1 MLFSMDSWPGIA
13 DGSIKVTFRTWTR
26 PQAKIGGRYRI
37 GGMLIEATD
46 VRQVRVKEITD
57 DDAHRAGATDR
68 AALVKRLGT
77 SESAWRVDFVFV
89 GPDDRIARR
98 DDTSSDDLT
107 DVTARLSRLDRNG
120 AWTRQTLQL
129 IERYPGIVSTT
140 LARHANQERP
150 AFKLNVRKLKE
161 LGLTESLEV
170 GYRLSPRG
178 EAVLRNL
185 GVATLPPRRGLR
197 AASRGTLTT
206 SARIHRIVHRIVHRV

>member
-13 DGSIKVTFRTWTR
+13 NGSITVTFRTWTR
-26 PQAKIGGRYRI
+26 AQAKAGGRYRI

-46 VRQVRVKEITD
+46 VRQVRIEEITD
-57 DDAHRAGATDR
+57 DDARRAGATDR
-68 AALVKRLGT
+68 AALISRLGT
-77 SESAWRVDFVFV
+77 GDAVWRVDFVFV

-98 DDTSSDDLT
+98 NDTSSEDLT

-178 EAVLRNL
+178 EAVLRQL
-185 GVATLPPRRGLR
+185 G
-197 AASRGTLTT
+197 
-206 SARIHRIVHRIVHRV
+206 

>member
-13 DGSIKVTFRTWTR
+13 DGSITVTFRSWSR
-26 PQAKIGGRYRI
+26 AQAKVGGRYRI

-46 VRQVRVKEITD
+46 VRRVRVSEITD
-57 DDAHRAGATDR
+57 DDARQAGATDR
-68 AALVKRLGT
+68 AALVSRLAT
-77 SESAWRVDFVFV
+77 DDLVWRVDFVFV

-98 DDTSSDDLT
+98 NDTSSEELT
-107 DVTARLSRLDRNG
+107 DVMSRLSRLDRNG

-140 LARHANQERP
+140 LAHHANQERP
-150 AFKLNVRKLKE
+150 EFKLNVRKLKE

-178 EAVLRNL
+178 EAVLRNMD
-185 GVATLPPRRGLR
+185 
-197 AASRGTLTT
+197 
-206 SARIHRIVHRIVHRV
+206 

>member
-1 MLFSMDSWPGIA
+1 MDSWPGIA
-13 DGSIKVTFRTWTR
+13 DGSITVTFRAWTR
-26 PQAKIGGRYRI
+26 AQARAGGRYRI

-46 VRQVRVKEITD
+46 VRQVSVEEITD
-57 DDAHRAGATDR
+57 DDARLAGATDR
-68 AALVKRLGT
+68 AALVSRLGT
-77 SESAWRVDFVFV
+77 NDPVWRVDFRFV

-98 DDTSSDDLT
+98 NDTSSEDLT
-107 DVTARLSRLDRNG
+107 DVMVRLSRLDRNG

-161 LGLTESLEV
+161 LGLTESLDV

-178 EAVLRNL
+178 EAVLRSM
-185 GVATLPPRRGLR
+185 G
-197 AASRGTLTT
+197 
-206 SARIHRIVHRIVHRV
+206 